1 MVGKK
6 ARAKAAKAIT
16 KASDRPHTVSD
27 FFELRPT
34 PGKGIGAF
42 ATRFIAARTNIMVER
57 PLMTLNKPEYA
68 VREADVLQAYK
79 QLSSADKKI
88 FDSAR
93 HDSEHGPNCKCKLGV
108 LFGNIFS
115 SSSLDRPSLYP
126 IASRFNHACNP
137 NVIMLSPPKR
147 VSERYHTIRAVRDVD
162 QGEEL
167 TFSYLTE
174 LEFLTSEE
182 RKVSL
187 QGAGFECICAHC
199 SFPAPER
206 LVSDMRRCMLRY
218 LHFWPREKDV
228 GDLEMEPSLNVLNS
242 KADARLLSNGV
253 YSLLYA
259 ILMEAEGIVTGPDAH
274 LAYALT
280 AWHVLNVAHHEKLDR
295 IPATAVQDIRLW
307 MKKSEANI
315 RLQYG
320 DNLDKGGDMWVNIKA
335 ATSSKCVQD
344 DGQLV
349 CKALRGLARVAM
361 MKGMSLFSAV
371 PP

>member
-182 RKVSL
+182 RK
-187 QGAGFECICAHC
+187 
-199 SFPAPER
+199 
-206 LVSDMRRCMLRY
+206 
-218 LHFWPREKDV
+218 
-228 GDLEMEPSLNVLNS
+228 
-242 KADARLLSNGV
+242 
-253 YSLLYA
+253 
-259 ILMEAEGIVTGPDAH
+259 GIVTGPDAH

-320 DNLDKGGDMWVNIKA
+320 DNLDEGGDMWVNIKA